1 MLTVSRAWNSCFIR
15 LKQLF
20 HTLETVVS
28 YAWNSCFMRLKQWGC
43 GILQR
48 KSPVNKREVG
58 TFSHLSQ
65 NLVFSPHEAT
75 SHWLDARS
83 VFAWL
88 FTYNPMRVGAFVFR
102 PSNLGVLTDSSV
114 FVAFKKF
121 VRFMWSA
128 SRFLL
133 WVCSSAKSKK
143 YDRFAENR
151 RVVKGGCCKFRCNV
165 FAAIVP

>member
-1 MLTVSRAWNSCFIR
+1 MGSWISIYLEYLYTSLTVFFCVLEPTYTETYIGNSYCNSSQFCFSKGYSQCYLLGISCFIR

-65 NLVFSPHEAT
+65 NLVFLPHEAT

-83 VFAWL
+83 VFAWFLRIIQCGWGRL
-88 FTYNPMRVGAFVFR
+88 FF
-102 PSNLGVLTDSSV
+102 
-114 FVAFKKF
+114 
-121 VRFMWSA
+121 
-128 SRFLL
+128 
-133 WVCSSAKSKK
+133 
-143 YDRFAENR
+143 DRR
-151 RVVKGGCCKFRCNV
+151 T
-165 FAAIVP
+165 

>member
-1 MLTVSRAWNSCFIR
+1 MPFRLSHRIFCVLEPTCTETYIGNSYCNSSQFCFSKGYSQCYLLWTSCFIR

-83 VFAWL
+83 VFAWF

-102 PSNLGVLTDSSV
+102 PSNLGMLIGS
-114 FVAFKKF
+114 
-121 VRFMWSA
+121 
-128 SRFLL
+128 
-133 WVCSSAKSKK
+133 
-143 YDRFAENR
+143 
-151 RVVKGGCCKFRCNV
+151 
-165 FAAIVP
+165 